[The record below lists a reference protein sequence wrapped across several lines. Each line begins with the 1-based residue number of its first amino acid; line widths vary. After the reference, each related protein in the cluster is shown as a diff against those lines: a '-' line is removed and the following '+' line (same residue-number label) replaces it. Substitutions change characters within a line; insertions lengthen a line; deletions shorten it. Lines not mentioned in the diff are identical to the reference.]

1 MRYLC
6 MIYIDEGEL
15 GAMPRARLAEVEQ
28 QCLTHTSELV
38 SAGQLVAAER
48 LASVKTATTVRARN
62 DQLSVTDGPF
72 AETREQLAGFYLIDA
87 RDLNEAIRI
96 AGRIPPGQ
104 FGCIEIRPVMDSTAE
119 TLPEGAAVTGARP

>member
-6 MIYIDEGEL
+6 MIYLDEDEL
-15 GAMPRARLAEVEQ
+15 GPLSSDRLAEIEQ
-28 QCLTHTSELV
+28 QCLAHTAELAE
-38 SAGQLVAAER
+38 SGQLVAAER

-62 DQLSVTDGPF
+62 EKLTVTDGPF

-96 AGRIPPGQ
+96 AARIPPGQ
-104 FGCIEIRPVMDSTAE
+104 FGCIEVRPVLDQ
-119 TLPEGAAVTGARP
+119 GAAA

>member
-6 MIYIDEGEL
+6 MIYIDESEL
-15 GAMPRARLAEVEQ
+15 DAMAPARLAEVEQ
-28 QCLTHTSELV
+28 QCVAHTAELA

-48 LASVKTATTVRARN
+48 LASVKTATTVRARHA
-62 DQLSVTDGPF
+62 QLSVTDGPF

-104 FGCIEIRPVMDSTAE
+104 FGSIEIRPVIVPDSAST
-119 TLPEGAAVTGARP
+119 PERAAVTGG